1 MSGSHDALVI
11 PLWIGGHAYLT
22 MVQDFCDVRDAESG
36 EVLRRT
42 PLAGASEAQAAA
54 AAAQQAQP
62 AWAALAADQRAAC
75 CAAAG
80 EVLAGYA
87 EHFAGLIAAEC
98 GFDAAT
104 ASAEVAAAVATLHA
118 AGASA
123 NAAAAAPAPGVL
135 ALLAGRGSP
144 LAAPLARA
152 LPALLAGATLVVRPS
167 PHEPSALF
175 ALAEVLAEAGL
186 PGGVFNI
193 VHGEEAVVAGLC
205 AATEI
210 DAIACVGEATF
221 RERVGA
227 IAARHERQLA

>member
-22 MVQDFCDVRDAESG
+22 MVQDFCDVRDAASG

-54 AAAQQAQP
+54 AAALQAQP
-62 AWAALAADQRAAC
+62 AWAALAATERVAR

-104 ASAEVAAAVATLHA
+104 ASAEVAAAVAALYA
-118 AGASA
+118 AGAPA
-123 NAAAAAPAPGVL
+123 DTAAPGVL
-135 ALLAGRGSP
+135 ALLVGRGSP

-205 AATEI
+205 GAAEI
-210 DAIACVGEATF
+210 DTIACVGEATF